1 LDEPI
6 HFVEGRPV
14 NPEEDSY
21 YDLPGR
27 SDKVAGLYEHCVR
40 AILKGLTRGEHGLPL
55 IGSGDWND
63 GMDMVGKQGRGESIW
78 LGFFLYDVLRQFT
91 KVAHLRGDLSFA
103 ERCQREA
110 AEVRQNIEQHGWD
123 GQWYRRAYFDD
134 GSPLGSASNP
144 ECQIDSIAQSW
155 SVLSGAGNVT
165 RSRMAMDAVDRRLV
179 RRDHALIQLLDPPF
193 DKSHLNPGY
202 IKGYVPGVRENGGQ
216 YTHAAIWAAMAFA
229 ALGERRRAWELL
241 AMINPINHARSPE
254 GVATYKV
261 EPYVVAA
268 DVYAVSPHTGR
279 GGWTWYTGSAG
290 WMYRL
295 IVESLLG
302 LRLEVDTL
310 HITPC
315 LPASWKGFT
324 LHYRYRET
332 VYHINVLQVST
343 GSGEMSVRVDG
354 VEQHD
359 MAIPLVDDH
368 QEHSVAIHVPAT
380 EVHGA

>member
-1 LDEPI
+1 
-6 HFVEGRPV
+6 
-14 NPEEDSY
+14 
-21 YDLPGR
+21 
-27 SDKVAGLYEHCVR
+27 
-40 AILKGLTRGEHGLPL
+40 
-55 IGSGDWND
+55 
-63 GMDMVGKQGRGESIW
+63 
-78 LGFFLYDVLRQFT
+78 
-91 KVAHLRGDLSFA
+91 
-103 ERCQREA
+103 
-110 AEVRQNIEQHGWD
+110 
-123 GQWYRRAYFDD
+123 
-134 GSPLGSASNP
+134 
-144 ECQIDSIAQSW
+144 
-155 SVLSGAGNVT
+155 
-165 RSRMAMDAVDRRLV
+165 MAMDAVDRRLV

-229 ALGERRRAWELL
+229 ALGDRLRAWELL
-241 AMINPINHARSPE
+241 ARINPINHARSPQ

-268 DVYAVSPHTGR
+268 DVYALSPHTGR

-324 LHYRYRET
+324 LHYRYRE
-332 VYHINVLQVST
+332 V
-343 GSGEMSVRVDG
+343 
-354 VEQHD
+354 
-359 MAIPLVDDH
+359 IP
-368 QEHSVAIHVPAT
+368 Q
-380 EVHGA
+380 